1 MKQER
6 IKNISTYLV
15 LTLVTLVAL
24 FPIYWMVATSLK
36 ANVDMFDITPKFFF
50 SPTGDHYQY
59 IFQVASFPKYFA
71 NSFIIGIATTV
82 FSLLLAFPCAYSLTR
97 LQFKTKTAV
106 SLLILAGRMLPPV
119 ALVIPIY
126 LIMQFFHILNTL
138 GAVIILHTT
147 LTLPFSIWML
157 RSYFMAI
164 PVELEEAAF
173 MDGAGRFLILYRV
186 IAPLSLPGVFATSI
200 FAFVQSWN
208 EYIFALTLTST
219 PKSQTLPVG
228 VAGFITARGVAWGEL
243 SAAGTLMLIPVIIFS
258 IFMQRYLKSGLF
270 TGAMK

>member
-1 MKQER
+1 
-6 IKNISTYLV
+6 
-15 LTLVTLVAL
+15 
-24 FPIYWMVATSLK
+24 
-36 ANVDMFDITPKFFF
+36 
-50 SPTGDHYQY
+50 
-59 IFQVASFPKYFA
+59 
-71 NSFIIGIATTV
+71 
-82 FSLLLAFPCAYSLTR
+82 
-97 LQFKTKTAV
+97 
-106 SLLILAGRMLPPV
+106 MLPPV

>member
-1 MKQER
+1 MKQEK
-6 IKNISTYLV
+6 IKNIATYVV
-15 LTLVTLVAL
+15 LILITLVAL

-36 ANVDMFDITPKFFF
+36 TNVDMFDVKPKILF
-50 SPTGDHYQY
+50 SPTGEHYKY
-59 IFQVASFPKYFA
+59 IFQVASFPKYFT
-71 NSFIIGIATTV
+71 NSFIIGVATTV
-82 FSLLLAFPCAYSLTR
+82 FSLILAFPCAYSLSR

-138 GAVIILHTT
+138 GAVVILHTT